1 MPYALMGKLG
11 ETHTHKY
18 RNILQGDFM
27 WPECIYSFEGSI
39 ISYIIGLK
47 IFLVKKIINGKY
59 MFGEDFNRFKTIVTI
74 YRDDEYSTLH
84 NIIRMIY
91 KIIS

>member
-1 MPYALMGKLG
+1 
-11 ETHTHKY
+11 
-18 RNILQGDFM
+18 
-27 WPECIYSFEGSI
+27 
-39 ISYIIGLK
+39 
-47 IFLVKKIINGKY
+47 